1 MSKFL
6 PAIIFFQLVTSGL
19 VLIAFN
25 WSADLQLL
33 TVIIAIAIISAVL
46 TAFGFSA
53 IARNMFIDEQAKM
66 QERHAQER
74 ENIRKQFE
82 REKNHVL
89 QEKSQLQDKY
99 ARERESI
106 LLAAER
112 DKANTVVESYR
123 KIAAESRKAH
133 AKANFKVG
141 VAFTVA
147 VGAGGVMV
155 FSQLVTVGMM
165 VMVAA
170 GSGLSGYI
178 LRARQDSLSRRQQL
192 AHNAS
197 HKITDQ
203 SNIIQ
208 AEQSLLQ
215 DDT

>member
-19 VLIAFN
+19 VLMAFN

-33 TVIIAIAIISAVL
+33 TVIIVIAIISAIL
-46 TAFGFSA
+46 TAFWLSA
-53 IARNMFIDEQAKM
+53 IARNIFIDEQAKIL
-66 QERHAQER
+66 ERHAQDR
-74 ENIRKQFE
+74 ENIRKQSE
-82 REKNHVL
+82 REKAYVL
-89 QEKSQLQDKY
+89 QEKSQLQDKH

-112 DKANTVVESYR
+112 DKAKTVADSYR
-123 KIAAESRKAH
+123 KIASEGRKMH

-178 LRARQDSLSRRQQL
+178 LRARQDSMARRQKL
-192 AHNAS
+192 AANATN
-197 HKITDQ
+197 KIADQ
-203 SNIIQ
+203 SNVVQ
-208 AEQSLLQ
+208 VQQNLLQ
-215 DDT
+215 DDS